1 MKACMLLLS
10 SCPFHWGGGSVSRLL
25 FLIFKLSVG
34 IRTGGSLHESF
45 LVSKILEK
53 VVTYLKSAELS
64 AGFMPVVGPHR
75 AGCGIVATDLGRL

>member
-1 MKACMLLLS
+1 MEASM
-10 SCPFHWGGGSVSRLL
+10 
-25 FLIFKLSVG
+25 
-34 IRTGGSLHESF
+34 ESF